1 MALGDE
7 AAKHNTRGDRRAPKP
22 TAVPVQTTKVEDV
35 TPSSKEN

>member
-7 AAKHNTRGDRRAPKP
+7 AAQHNTRGDRRAPKP
-22 TAVPVQTTKVEDV
+22 APVPVQPTKVDDT